1 MVLDL
6 EKSSVIPGS
15 EGYEI
20 SSGRRKQSGRPQE
33 QPQRLK
39 AAVLFQPK
47 SARAELVPVQVIFLE
62 SVFRFGKRRLHIR
75 SWHCRKGLKPGRAR
89 VPLVP
94 IKPSPKN
101 AALAAGGRQSR
112 YQDDAKFQIR
122 GRVSIAGSAPP
133 KEVLMQLTYRHLK
146 PGRARVP
153 LVPIKSHPREAALA
167 AGGPKSRYQD
177 DAKFQIRGR
186 VSIAGSAPPKEV
198 LMQLAYRHH
207 KPGRARVPL
216 VPVTR
221 TETEAALAAGGR
233 QSRQRDNIRDR
244 IGRSIAGSAP
254 PKEVLMQL
262 TYRHHKPGRARVP
275 LVPVTR
281 TETEAASA
289 AGGRQSRQRD
299 NIRDR
304 IGRSIAGSSPPKEVL
319 MQLTYRHLKPGR
331 ARVPLVP
338 VTRTETEAALA
349 AGGRQSRQRD
359 NIRDR
364 VGGCIAGSAP
374 PKEVLMQ
381 LTYRHHKPGR
391 ARVPLVPIQSDPRN
405 RSGFSRWGPSH

>member
-94 IKPSPKN
+94 VKPSPKN

-112 YQDDAKFQIR
+112 YQHDAKFQIR
-122 GRVSIAGSAPP
+122 GRVSIADSATP
-133 KEVLMQLTYRHLK
+133 KEVLMQLT
-146 PGRARVP
+146 
-153 LVPIKSHPREAALA
+153 
-167 AGGPKSRYQD
+167 
-177 DAKFQIRGR
+177 
-186 VSIAGSAPPKEV
+186 
-198 LMQLAYRHH
+198 YRHH

-244 IGRSIAGSAP
+244 IGR
-254 PKEVLMQL
+254 
-262 TYRHHKPGRARVP
+262 
-275 LVPVTR
+275 
-281 TETEAASA
+281 
-289 AGGRQSRQRD
+289 
-299 NIRDR
+299 
-304 IGRSIAGSSPPKEVL
+304 
-319 MQLTYRHLKPGR
+319 
-331 ARVPLVP
+331 
-338 VTRTETEAALA
+338 
-349 AGGRQSRQRD
+349 
-359 NIRDR
+359 
-364 VGGCIAGSAP
+364 CIAGSAP

-391 ARVPLVPIQSDPRN
+391 ARVPLVPIKSHPREAASAAGG
-405 RSGFSRWGPSH
+405 RVISQ